1 MSHAARLVVDGLRC
15 RFGSREV
22 LRGVDLEVP
31 AGTVTAVLGPSGG
44 GKTTLLRLIAGFEQP
59 AAGSI
64 AVDDEVLV
72 GGDTFVAPERR
83 RVGIVPQEGALFPH
97 LDVAD
102 NVGFGLRRGTTR
114 DARVSEMLQLVGLPD
129 AGARR
134 PAELSGGQQQR
145 VALARALAPS
155 PRLVLLDEPFAALD
169 AALRAV
175 VRDEVF
181 AMLRTAGATA
191 VLVTHDRTEAFS
203 VADEV
208 AVLLDGR
215 IAQRGTPSSVYEQP
229 LSCEVAMFVGE
240 ASVLRGTRVDGTVR
254 HALGTTPLHAAV
266 PAAAT
271 NGADT
276 FDVVVRPEHVS
287 ITGHDATGSTAAG
300 VVARLSFH
308 GHDTMTTVVLDSG
321 EEIIVRVPGSRSPR
335 RGERVGVRLDAEPLL
350 YAATAR

>member
-1 MSHAARLVVDGLRC
+1 MSDAARLAVDGLRC
-15 RFGSREV
+15 RFGTREV
-22 LRGVDLEVP
+22 LRGLDLVVP

-59 AAGSI
+59 SAGSVT
-64 AVDDEVLV
+64 VDDELLA
-72 GGDTFVAPERR
+72 GNGTFVAPERR

-102 NVGFGLRRGTTR
+102 NVGFGLRRGPQR
-114 DARVSEMLQLVGLPD
+114 EARVREMLELVGLPD

-169 AALRAV
+169 AALRVV

-181 AMLRTAGATA
+181 AMLRTTGTTA

-215 IAQRGTPSSVYEQP
+215 IAQCGTPSSVYEQP
-229 LSCEVAMFVGE
+229 TSSTVAMFVGE
-240 ASVLRGTRVDGTVR
+240 GTVLRGTRDSAGVV
-254 HALGTTPLHAAV
+254 HALGVTPL
-266 PAAAT
+266 PAT
-271 NGADT
+271 DDGAGDA
-276 FDVVVRPEHVS
+276 FEVVVRPEHAVL
-287 ITGHDATGSTAAG
+287 TAATDG
-300 VVARLSFH
+300 AVGGTVARLSFH
-308 GHDTMTTVVLDSG
+308 GHDTMTTVALDSG
-321 EEIIVRVPGSRSPR
+321 EEVTVRVPGSRSPR
-335 RGERVGVRLDAEPLL
+335 RGERVGVRLDAAPLL
-350 YAATAR
+350 YPAAHA